1 MPKRKERRTENRK
14 RPPSS
19 SAEPTVAHVDEM
31 FGEWFLDYA
40 SYVILERAVPNIDDG
55 LKPVQRRILHSMKE
69 LEDGRYNKVANIVGN
84 SMKYHPH
91 GDDAIRDALIQ
102 LGQKEYLID
111 AQGNWGNTATGDP
124 AAAAR
129 YIEARLSRFALE
141 ILFSDKITEWALS
154 YDGRN
159 REPVTLPAKFPL
171 LLAQG
176 ADGIAVGLS
185 TRILPHNFNE
195 IIDGAIDAL
204 RRKNPRIFPDFPTGG
219 IADFS
224 EYNDG
229 LRGGRVRS
237 RARIEIVKKTRLI
250 IHEIPFTT
258 TTSSLIDSVLSAN
271 KKGRIKVS
279 KIEDNTAENVEIL
292 IQLPPG
298 TDPEHAVQALFAFTD
313 CEVSISPNACVIDER
328 TPRFLSVSEL
338 LKRSAKRTRELL
350 KSELQ
355 IKLNE
360 LNERW
365 HFASLERIFIQK
377 RIYRKIET
385 MTTWEAVIQAV
396 VQGLA
401 PHRKLLK
408 RKITRDDIV
417 RLLEIRIKRISRYDS
432 MKAAEEIERLEDEIA
447 GVKKNLKNLTRYAIR
462 YFKGLKENF
471 GKDRVRRTRIDS
483 FDKIVA
489 AKVAVATESLYL
501 NAKEGFAGY
510 GLKREQRIAK
520 CSRMDHIIVF
530 RRDGTMLVSKIS
542 DKAFVGKNPAH
553 LAIFRK
559 GMESVYS
566 MIYRDGKSGR
576 TFAKKFQVG
585 GVTRNK
591 VYDLAQGHSG
601 TRVLYFAHQENGDP
615 DNSVLLH
622 LDPKSRARKKV
633 IEFDFS
639 TIGIKGRS
647 ARGNTVTKHKVQR
660 IARGQ

>member
-1 MPKRKERRTENRK
+1 M
-14 RPPSS
+14 
-19 SAEPTVAHVDEM
+19 
-31 FGEWFLDYA
+31 
-40 SYVILERAVPNIDDG
+40 
-55 LKPVQRRILHSMKE
+55 
-69 LEDGRYNKVANIVGN
+69 
-84 SMKYHPH
+84 
-91 GDDAIRDALIQ
+91 
-102 LGQKEYLID
+102 
-111 AQGNWGNTATGDP
+111 
-124 AAAAR
+124 
-129 YIEARLSRFALE
+129 
-141 ILFSDKITEWALS
+141 
-154 YDGRN
+154 
-159 REPVTLPAKFPL
+159 
-171 LLAQG
+171 
-176 ADGIAVGLS
+176 
-185 TRILPHNFNE
+185 
-195 IIDGAIDAL
+195 
-204 RRKNPRIFPDFPTGG
+204 
-219 IADFS
+219 
-224 EYNDG
+224 
-229 LRGGRVRS
+229 
-237 RARIEIVKKTRLI
+237 I

-271 KKGRIKVS
+271 EKGRIKVS

-365 HFASLERIFIQK
+365 HFASLEKIFIQK
-377 RIYRKIET
+377 RIYRRIEK
-385 MTTWEAVIQAV
+385 MTTWETVLQAV
-396 VQGLA
+396 DQGLA
-401 PHRKLLK
+401 PYCKLLK

-432 MKAAEEIERLEDEIA
+432 MKAAEEIERLEGEIT
-447 GVKKNLKNLTRYAIR
+447 VVQKNLKNLTRYAIR
-462 YFKGLKENF
+462 YFEGLKETF
-471 GKDRVRRTRIDS
+471 GLDRVRKTRIDS

-510 GLKREQRIAK
+510 GLKRDQRIEK
-520 CSRMDHIIVF
+520 CSRMDDVIVF

-559 GMESVYS
+559 GVESTYA

-576 TFAKKFQVG
+576 TYAKKFQVG

-591 VYDLAQGHSG
+591 VYDLAQGNIG

-615 DNSVLLH
+615 DNRVLLH

-639 TIGIKGRS
+639 TIGIKGRG

-660 IARGQ
+660 IARGG